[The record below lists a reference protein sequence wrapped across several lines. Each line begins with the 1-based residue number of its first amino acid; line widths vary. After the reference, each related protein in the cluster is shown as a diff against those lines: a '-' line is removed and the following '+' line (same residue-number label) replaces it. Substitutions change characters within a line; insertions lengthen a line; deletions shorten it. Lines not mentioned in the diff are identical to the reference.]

1 GGAVELRGVLHANG
15 LVRALVVVFLH
26 EVVEP
31 RLLLQAVLA
40 GGARGFLLQRQMPA
54 LVAAVLLRVPGF
66 DALDADP
73 EPQPP
78 NRKFAQPEEGAA
90 AGEGDAIV
98 GTDRQREAKVLE
110 NPL

>member
-1 GGAVELRGVLHANG
+1 MH
-15 LVRALVVVFLH
+15 
-26 EVVEP
+26 
-31 RLLLQAVLA
+31 
-40 GGARGFLLQRQMPA
+40 A

-90 AGEGDAIV
+90 AGEGDAIL
-98 GTDRQREAKVLE
+98 RLE
-110 NPL
+110 M